1 MLISFENV
9 TLGYMG
15 QKTILKHVT
24 FFVIKKNKI
33 RTDRE
38 EVTKGHPKMTS
49 PSKGDRGY
57 QKYYCRGSFKEK
69 L

>member
-15 QKTILKHVT
+15 RKTILKHVT

-38 EVTKGHPKMTS
+38 EVTKGHPKMT
-49 PSKGDRGY
+49 
-57 QKYYCRGSFKEK
+57 
-69 L
+69 